1 MKPYLVPYLKC
12 VISVPL
18 AAENMFPENSPCLPL
33 IGQTNIPA
41 TNPNHWFS
49 HVGLVRFLQK
59 KEMSNE
65 KFPLSINYI
74 GVLTPV
80 SFKDVVQKVCKPEF
94 VPVAVR
100 GLSALLSEY
109 CLFEK
114 RKYILLE
121 QSGAP
126 LLMTLNPLHKPP
138 NKENKRWV
146 NIVWNITLQYFFKS
160 LMNTVTTRFDLV
172 SKSLTLFI
180 MFIIIYAYVNNYFH
194 VKCIWPKIS

>member
-59 KEMSNE
+59 KKKE
-65 KFPLSINYI
+65 KKKKEQRKILFIHDL

-80 SFKDVVQKVCKPEF
+80 SFKGVVQKVCKPEF

-114 RKYILLE
+114 KKHILLE
-121 QSGAP
+121 RSGAP

-138 NKENKRWV
+138 NKENKR
-146 NIVWNITLQYFFKS
+146 
-160 LMNTVTTRFDLV
+160 
-172 SKSLTLFI
+172 
-180 MFIIIYAYVNNYFH
+180 
-194 VKCIWPKIS
+194 